1 MTEFPLKFTAVI
13 LGKETTVINTS
24 DNNTVKIL

>member
-1 MTEFPLKFTAVI
+1 MTEFPLKSTSVT
-13 LGKETTVINTS
+13 LGKETIAINTS